1 MQNNKQLT
9 TLLINI
15 NKELVLN
22 NIEKYISYN
31 KNSQNIKNT
40 IFLYTINYDS
50 NLNEVIKNVSQ
61 NVGLKAVYCL
71 DDCISVLHL
80 LNVSYNKLLID
91 QADYVCIY
99 RGCLHILKLKN
110 NKTPESGIAIIVDIY
125 TIEKDLIET
134 ENKKRS
140 IIFRNTLFNHK
151 YNASI
156 VLVLFFLCWLLYY

>member
-1 MQNNKQLT
+1 MKSNVQLT
-9 TLLINI
+9 TLLNVNSKDNI
-15 NKELVLN
+15 LN

-31 KNSQNIKNT
+31 KNCESIKNK

-61 NVGLKAVYCL
+61 NIGLKAVYCL

-80 LNVSYNKLLID
+80 LNVSYYNLLID

-99 RGCLHILKLKN
+99 RGGVGILKLKN
-110 NKTPESGIAIIVDIY
+110 NKTPESGIAILLDIDA
-125 TIEKDLIET
+125 IKKDLIET
-134 ENKKRS
+134 ENKKRN

-156 VLVLFFLCWLLYY
+156 VLVLFFLCWLLYH